1 MPMVL
6 DRPKGKLVTMD
17 FNTAMGRIQS
27 VTEVLLCCRD
37 AMREMGASEISEKCS
52 LAKGELEQLID
63 ELTYFEE

>member
-1 MPMVL
+1 MSEVL
-6 DRPKGKLVTMD
+6 DRPTGKLVTMD

-27 VTEVLLCCRD
+27 VTEILLRCKD
-37 AMREMGASEISEKCS
+37 AMREMGCSVFSEKCG